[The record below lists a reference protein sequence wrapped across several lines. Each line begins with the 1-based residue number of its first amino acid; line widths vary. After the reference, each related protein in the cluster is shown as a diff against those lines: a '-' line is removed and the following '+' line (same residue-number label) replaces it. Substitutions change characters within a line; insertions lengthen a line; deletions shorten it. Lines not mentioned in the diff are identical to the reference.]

1 MATDMKLNGY
11 KMELIAYH
19 KWLLRESKGDRE
31 RLAQLL
37 LHDLMEDQ
45 NPMAF
50 DLLEKTGEQSYNSH
64 TLLKAA
70 DLLLKAEKEQD
81 K

>member
-1 MATDMKLNGY
+1 
-11 KMELIAYH
+11 MELLAYH
-19 KWLLRESKGDRE
+19 KWLLREAKEDRE
-31 RLAQLL
+31 KLASILL
-37 LHDLMEDQ
+37 KNIMEDQ

-50 DLLEKTGEQSYNSH
+50 DLLKETGDTNYSMR

-70 DLLLKAEKEQD
+70 DILLKAEKEQN

>member
-1 MATDMKLNGY
+1 
-11 KMELIAYH
+11 MELLAYH
-19 KWLLRESKGDRE
+19 KWLLREAKGNRE
-31 RLAQLL
+31 KLAQLI

-50 DLLEKTGEQSYNSH
+50 DLIALTGDESYSQH

-70 DLLLKAEKEQD
+70 DLLLKAEKEQG
-81 K
+81 

>member
-1 MATDMKLNGY
+1 
-11 KMELIAYH
+11 MELLAYH
-19 KWLLRESKGDRE
+19 RWLLREAGGSRE
-31 RLAQLL
+31 KLAQIL

-50 DLLEKTGEQSYNSH
+50 DLLEQTGDKGYNNH

-70 DLLLKAEKEQD
+70 DILLKAEKEQG
-81 K
+81 

>member
-1 MATDMKLNGY
+1 
-11 KMELIAYH
+11 MELLAYH
-19 KWLLRESKGDRE
+19 KRLLWEAKGDRE
-31 RLAQLL
+31 KLASILL
-37 LHDLMEDQ
+37 KNIMEDQ

-50 DLLEKTGEQSYNSH
+50 DLLKETGDTNYSRR

-70 DLLLKAEKEQD
+70 DILLKAEKEQN